1 MAKFVEVRTKNA
13 RAHVVPLSDQACA
26 IIKAV
31 PRGNRDLLFGRSASG
46 YQGWT
51 LAKRALDARI
61 AARTGKPLAPFL
73 SPTFP
78 STALLSR
85 TSWKPS

>member
-46 YQGWT
+46 YQG
-51 LAKRALDARI
+51 
-61 AARTGKPLAPFL
+61 
-73 SPTFP
+73 
-78 STALLSR
+78 
-85 TSWKPS
+85 